1 MTTFTRDDIAA
12 MLIENDFVAFTFSK
26 ANGEVTTR
34 IATVRKRPQDQAPQ
48 GKREPSEKD
57 LLNFRYFECGAV
69 NRYDATAPGD
79 WKSFKITNLIS
90 MQAVPQPENWTGE

>member
-1 MTTFTRDDIAA
+1 MFNRDEIAA
-12 MLIENDFVAFTFSK
+12 MLIANDFVAFTYAK

-34 IATVRKRPQDQAPQ
+34 VATVRKRPEDQAPQ

-57 LLNFRYFECGAV
+57 LLNFKYFECGAV

-79 WKSFKITNLIS
+79 WKSFKIANLKKMEPCS
-90 MQAVPQPENWTGE
+90 QPANWTGE